1 MASIYN
7 SLAENK
13 TGPEVA
19 PFLVAARTFVP
30 ELTNAPDR
38 SLASLGPE
46 YKDLCIGDLG
56 RIASCQTV
64 YQTGYAA
71 GQIDPNY
78 VMLGPDMVNRPN
90 VEMRVGL
97 TQPPTLGVLE
107 NPGRVMN
114 TGNSSGASMDLLT
127 AAGLKGYSMGR
138 YTEDSATYSTEPKKS
153 NFPFA
158 AQFAFAAAG
167 DTAKLQST
175 PPTDSLM
182 SLAGMGGGQ
191 RTCGQVPLM
200 SSVAPEDE
208 YWTYGT
214 DYKFTP
220 MSPVVILPGNSLQT
234 VEQAYNKLVKTGQ
247 LGSGGSVSNSGQFA

>member
-1 MASIYN
+1 MSIYSN
-7 SLAENK
+7 LAQNK

-38 SLASLGPE
+38 SLAALGPE

-64 YQTGYAA
+64 YQTGFAA

-90 VEMRVGL
+90 IEMRVGL
-97 TQPPTLGVLE
+97 TQPSILGVLD
-107 NPGRVMN
+107 NPGLITANGSMPQNSFDLLV
-114 TGNSSGASMDLLT
+114 SSGI
-127 AAGLKGYSMGR
+127 KGNTMGR
-138 YTEDSATYSTEPKKS
+138 FEADSASYATQPKIS
-153 NFPFA
+153 NYPFA

-175 PPTDSLM
+175 PPTDSFRV
-182 SLAGMGGGQ
+182 LAGMGGGQ
-191 RTCGQVPLM
+191 RSCGQVPLM

-214 DYKFTP
+214 DYKYTP
-220 MSPVVILPGNSLQT
+220 MSPVIVLPGNSMQT
-234 VEQAYNKLVKTGQ
+234 VSQAYNVLAQTGQ
-247 LGSGGSVSNSGQFA
+247 LGGTGSVSKSGQFA